1 MDNILKKLE
10 RNMKTTFLQIQN
22 LNFKYNKSKV
32 ALKNVSF
39 SIQKGSFH
47 GLIGGNGAGKSTLI
61 KILTK
66 ALENQSGK
74 ILVNN
79 KNYLNLKNSNLVVS
93 YFPDEIVFPTGL
105 TVYEYLKNEYQ
116 VINNNDKFIK
126 EKITKLLKEFEIGDC
141 INKSPNRLS
150 SGQKKKVELVRI
162 MLESPQFIILDE
174 PTNYLDPHGREILF
188 ECLKYFNRQGVTIL
202 ISSHILQELKLYID
216 SATIIDNG
224 QIKFSGSVH
233 GDELIKKYNEINSG
247 KLEVFK
253 DDASK

>member
-1 MDNILKKLE
+1 MEKI
-10 RNMKTTFLQIQN
+10 FLQIKN
-22 LNFKYNKSKV
+22 LSYKYSKSKV

-39 SIQKGSFH
+39 DIKQGSFH
-47 GLIGGNGAGKSTLI
+47 GLIGNNGAGKSTLI
-61 KILTK
+61 KILIK

-79 KNYLNLKNSNLVVS
+79 KDYLNLKNSNLIIS
-93 YFPDEIVFPTGL
+93 YFPDLIAFPTGL
-105 TVYEYLKNEYQ
+105 TVYEYLKNEFR
-116 VINNNDKFIK
+116 VINNDDKFIK
-126 EKITKLLKEFEIGDC
+126 EKITKLLNEFEIGDC
-141 INKSPNRLS
+141 INKSPNKLS

-162 MLESPQFIILDE
+162 MLESPKFIILDE
-174 PTNYLDPHGREILF
+174 PTNHLDPHGREILF

-216 SATIIDNG
+216 YATIIDNG

-233 GDELIKKYNEINSG
+233 GDELIKKYEEINSG

-253 DDASK
+253 DGSNK